1 MIQGNFRD
9 KLRQQVDAIIHGQ
22 VRLAAQLAAETARIN
37 GQPRG
42 YFWLPFLTIGLAA
55 TGAIGA
61 CVALTIALR

>member
-1 MIQGNFRD
+1 MIQTIFRD
-9 KLRQQVDAIIHGQ
+9 KLHQQVNAIIHGQ
-22 VRLAAQLAAETARIN
+22 IRLVAQLAAETARIN